1 MATEDGSTALLREIS
16 RGFLYALFRG
26 EKLLFRGMEKFE
38 KDSPEKPSSTTKYHL
53 KYLQYTLTA
62 LLGYGR
68 YSNIFTGKCFNLFY
82 VMETINQG
90 VIYGKQNYS
99 FEYRIDFP

>member
-1 MATEDGSTALLREIS
+1 MVLEN
-16 RGFLYALFRG
+16 
-26 EKLLFRGMEKFE
+26 FE
-38 KDSPEKPSSTTKYHL
+38 KDAAENPSSTTEYHL

-62 LLGYGR
+62 PFGYGR
-68 YSNIFTGKCFNLFY
+68 YLNIFTGNVFNLFY

>member
-1 MATEDGSTALLREIS
+1 
-16 RGFLYALFRG
+16 
-26 EKLLFRGMEKFE
+26 MENFE
-38 KDSPEKPSSTTKYHL
+38 KDSAEKSSSTIEYHL
-53 KYLQYTLTA
+53 KDFRYIQTVPF
-62 LLGYGR
+62 GYGR
-68 YSNIFTGKCFNLFY
+68 YSNIFTGNIFNLFY